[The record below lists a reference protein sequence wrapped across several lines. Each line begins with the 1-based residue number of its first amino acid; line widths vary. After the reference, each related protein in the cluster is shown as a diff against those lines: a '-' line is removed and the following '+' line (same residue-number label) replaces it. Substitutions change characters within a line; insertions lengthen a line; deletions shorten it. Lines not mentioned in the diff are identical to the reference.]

1 MSSIV
6 CSDTIEICS
15 ICLMTMDS
23 ANSTFCHSLPCSHRF
38 HTNCIVNSL
47 RFDGRCPMCRDSGKS
62 PKTIDDFTEDEWEVL
77 MTEVWKRMTRQ
88 RNSLARKDDNVKKLR
103 DDFWQS
109 RRAYKK
115 MYKKLENKKR
125 RLERKYERLVERET
139 ADLANQMNDL
149 EIEMEMKQM
158 NFERVADE
166 ILYK

>member
-1 MSSIV
+1 
-6 CSDTIEICS
+6 
-15 ICLMTMDS
+15 
-23 ANSTFCHSLPCSHRF
+23 
-38 HTNCIVNSL
+38 
-47 RFDGRCPMCRDSGKS
+47 MCRDSGKS
-62 PKTIDDFTEDEWEVL
+62 PQTIDDFTEDEWEVL

-166 ILYK
+166 ILYNWEKNLKRILCCSVVKK